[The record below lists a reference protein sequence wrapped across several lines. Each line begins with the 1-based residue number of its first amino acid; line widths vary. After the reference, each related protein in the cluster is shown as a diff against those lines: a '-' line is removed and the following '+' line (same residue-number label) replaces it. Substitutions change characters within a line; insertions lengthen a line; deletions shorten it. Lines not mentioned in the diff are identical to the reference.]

1 MSIVR
6 ADGTYRNTYRKYH
19 WTHVPSGTEGESLFF
34 TVLLD
39 ADESGEE
46 DLTEVEALRVLNV
59 WNSRRSEY
67 RYWL

>member
-19 WTHVPSGTEGESLFF
+19 WTHVPSGT
-34 TVLLD
+34 
-39 ADESGEE
+39 GEE